1 MKLFSK
7 FLLTFICVSLLVF
20 LVACQREQPKA
31 TIPTKLSVG
40 YVSSGLT
47 GLAVEVMK
55 DKKFASKYGLDIE
68 FVGFA
73 NPQALNQT
81 FFLSK
86 KVDVNIAAG
95 ANVVA
100 SQTGIPPQFVYFQ
113 PTLLNS
119 VSLLVK
125 TDKYYKSL
133 ADLKGRKIAWYGPL
147 SGGGT
152 GFMAICDQSG
162 IKDYR
167 KEFQLIQTTPGAE
180 GMLLERGEVD
190 AAIAFEP
197 IAGKLIASG
206 KYRQILGPFWKEWEQ
221 KTGIKMEMAGMAAG
235 VQWYSA
241 NPEVAGKL
249 IAAWGEAID
258 YINKNLDTVLN
269 DYAKFTNLNTPEE
282 KEYGKKWIPLVYV
295 KEWGNLDQ
303 SILEQVKVLKK
314 SDLLKADSLA
324 FIKKK

>member
-1 MKLFSK
+1 MRLFSK
-7 FLLTFICVSLLVF
+7 FLLAFICFGLLAF
-20 LVACQREQPKA
+20 LTSCQREQPEA
-31 TIPTKLSVG
+31 TTPKKLSVG

-55 DKKFASKYGLDIE
+55 DKKFVSKHGLDIE

-73 NPQALNQT
+73 NPQALNQS

-100 SQTGIPPQFVYFQ
+100 SQTGTPPQFVYFQ

-125 TDKYYKSL
+125 TEKNYKSL

-167 KEFQLIQTTPGAE
+167 KEFQMIQTTPGAE
-180 GMLLERGEVD
+180 GVLLERGEVD

-197 IAGKLIASG
+197 IAGKLISSG
-206 KYRQILGPFWKEWEQ
+206 KYRQVLGPFWKEWEQ
-221 KTGIKMEMAGMAAG
+221 MTGIKMEMSGMAAG
-235 VQWYSA
+235 TKWYSS
-241 NPEVAGKL
+241 NPEAADRL
-249 IAAWGEAID
+249 IAAWRETID
-258 YINKNLDTVLN
+258 YINNNLDAVLN

-282 KEYGKKWIPLVYV
+282 KEYGKKWIPQVYV
-295 KEWGNLDQ
+295 QEWGDLGQ
-303 SILEQVKVLKK
+303 SIAEQVKVLKK
-314 SDLLKADSLA
+314 SDLLKSDSLA